1 MSVENHFQ
9 FAKSESHNDIILL
22 EASMRDFTF
31 CKHAHEEFSFGI
43 TLAGRQDFFSLGKH
57 HKSHAGNVMAIN
69 PGDAHDGHVGTSDTL
84 RYKML
89 YIHPD
94 TLAPMLQQAGIHNAA
109 DFRIKETVQDNP
121 AMQQHIL
128 RLFNLVEDPATS
140 SLAYYSALYEFAVL
154 LAKQEE
160 GIEQG
165 AIYRRRDS
173 ALERAREYLHAH
185 LNQELSLDDLSA
197 EVHMSKFH
205 FLRRFKEYFGMTP
218 HQYWLN
224 YRINRAKDALEAGTP
239 LADIVFDYGFNDLS
253 HFNRRFKPAY
263 GKTPYQFQRDF
274 LQGK

>member
-1 MSVENHFQ
+1 MSVENSFQ
-9 FAKSESHNDIILL
+9 FAKNERHNDIILL

-89 YIHPD
+89 YVHPD
-94 TLAPMLQQAGIHNAA
+94 KLAPMLQQAGIRNAK
-109 DFRIKETVQDNP
+109 DFRIEETVQDNP
-121 AMQQHIL
+121 VLQQHIL
-128 RLFNLVEDPATS
+128 RLFNLVESNNTS
-140 SLAYYSALYEFAVL
+140 AMAYSSALFEFAVF
-154 LAKQEE
+154 LAQQE
-160 GIEQG
+160 GIDQKH
-165 AIYRRRDS
+165 IYRQKDS

-185 LNQELSLDDLSA
+185 LNEEVSLDKLSG
-197 EVHMSKFH
+197 EVHMSKYH
-205 FLRRFKEYFGMTP
+205 FLRRFKDYFGMTP

-224 YRINRAKDALEAGTP
+224 YRINRAKDALEAGVP

-253 HFNRRFKPAY
+253 HLNRRFKPAY

-274 LQGK
+274 LRGH

>member
-9 FAKSESHNDIILL
+9 FAKNDSHQDIILL
-22 EASMRDFTF
+22 EASMRDFAF

-43 TLAGRQDFFSLGKH
+43 TLAGRQDFLSLGKH
-57 HKSHAGNVMAIN
+57 HKSHAGNVIAIN
-69 PGDAHDGHVGTSDTL
+69 PDDAHDGHVGTSDTL

-89 YIHPD
+89 YVHPD
-94 TLAPMLQQAGIHNAA
+94 QLNPMLKQAGIQKPES
-109 DFRIKETVQDNP
+109 FRIKETVQDNP

-128 RLFNLVEDPATS
+128 RLFALVENPNTPTI
-140 SLAYYSALYEFAVL
+140 AYSSALYEFAVL
-154 LAKQEE
+154 LARQE
-160 GIEQG
+160 GIHQG
-165 AIYRRRDS
+165 QVYRLKDS

-185 LNQELSLDDLSA
+185 LNQEVSLDALSA

-205 FLRRFKEYFGMTP
+205 FLRRFKDYFGMTP

-274 LQGK
+274 LQAR